1 MQVDLAYGKTGLRV
15 ELPERNVKHVLQ
27 LPDLPPVAEPEAST
41 LAALTQPIG
50 TPPLAQVAAG
60 RRDAVIVVSDLTR
73 PVPNSVLLPPML
85 EILTDAGLR
94 PADIVIL
101 VATGLHRA
109 NTEAE
114 LTEMLGTQVMGFGC
128 RIENHDARNLSEH
141 RLVGTTDSGCS
152 ASVDVRYLD
161 ADLRILTGLV
171 EPHLMAGY
179 SGGRKSICPGIC
191 DADSIMAFHRPE
203 LIEDDRATAG
213 NLDDNPVDAE
223 ISQVAQMAGGADFI
237 VNVTINAR
245 RQVTGVFAG
254 DMAQAH
260 GAAVERAYAQSAVT
274 IPEPTDV
281 VISCG
286 GGYPLDLVFYQGIKG
301 MDAANRIVRDGG
313 TIIMAQENSH
323 GVGGPEFTETMLAID
338 DLHAL
343 VQQAL
348 AEDMRQI
355 DLWQIHQ
362 SERIQRRARVMNY
375 STGVERD
382 IQSRLFVTPIESV
395 EQGVALCLEHYGP
408 DMTIAVMPD
417 GPYLLPFVQ
426 QQ

>member
-1 MQVDLAYGKTGLRV
+1 
-15 ELPERNVKHVLQ
+15 
-27 LPDLPPVAEPEAST
+27 
-41 LAALTQPIG
+41 
-50 TPPLAQVAAG
+50 
-60 RRDAVIVVSDLTR
+60 
-73 PVPNSVLLPPML
+73 
-85 EILTDAGLR
+85 
-94 PADIVIL
+94 
-101 VATGLHRA
+101 
-109 NTEAE
+109 
-114 LTEMLGTQVMGFGC
+114 
-128 RIENHDARNLSEH
+128 
-141 RLVGTTDSGCS
+141 
-152 ASVDVRYLD
+152 
-161 ADLRILTGLV
+161 
-171 EPHLMAGY
+171 
-179 SGGRKSICPGIC
+179 
-191 DADSIMAFHRPE
+191 
-203 LIEDDRATAG
+203 
-213 NLDDNPVDAE
+213 
-223 ISQVAQMAGGADFI
+223 
-237 VNVTINAR
+237 
-245 RQVTGVFAG
+245 
-254 DMAQAH
+254 
-260 GAAVERAYAQSAVT
+260 
-274 IPEPTDV
+274 
-281 VISCG
+281 
-286 GGYPLDLVFYQGIKG
+286 VFYQGIKG